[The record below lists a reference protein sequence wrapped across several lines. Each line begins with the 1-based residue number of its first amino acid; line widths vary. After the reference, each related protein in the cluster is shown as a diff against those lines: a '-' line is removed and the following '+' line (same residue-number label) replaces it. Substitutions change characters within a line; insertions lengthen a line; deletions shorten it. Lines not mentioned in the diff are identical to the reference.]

1 MKKYI
6 DLFNEY
12 KEIIGLAIALIL
24 FFIHLHSDVKMMQYI
39 QNQHEAQIKE
49 LQHNENVAFQV
60 IAKHINGN

>member
-24 FFIHLHSDVKMMQYI
+24 FFIHLHSDVKMIQYI